1 MASITASGEKPSVLI
16 IGGLGYTGRHLT
28 KYIHDNKLASQI
40 RIIDKHL
47 PELAWLA
54 PEFKEACSRDR
65 FIQAD
70 AAQEKS
76 LPRIFDREGGA
87 EFDYVFNCGGETRFS
102 QEEKVYELR
111 SYGLSLAV
119 GREAAKRKIKCF
131 IEISTGMV
139 YKPDSVP
146 RKESDKLK
154 PWSNLAKWKLKAEED
169 LAKIEGLNLVVMRM
183 AHVYGPYT
191 SKFLSTALCMAR
203 VYQSKGKDMRFL
215 WKEDL
220 RTNLVHVEDST
231 RALWHAVEW
240 YIKGPSG
247 KRPTPTFNIV
257 DHGNTAQ
264 KHTAQLIHE
273 IFNIETGF
281 HGTLIS
287 AFARLNL
294 DHVVDEVND
303 ETLDPWAELQQA
315 AGISQTTP
323 LTPYMEKELLK
334 DADLSLDGSLFEKE
348 TGFTYKHEKMTKEK
362 VEEVIESYKRMN
374 WWP

>member
-1 MASITASGEKPSVLI
+1 MASEQATKPSVLI

-28 KYIHDNKLASQI
+28 KYIHDNNLASQI
-40 RIIDKHL
+40 RIVDKHL

-54 PEFKEACSRDR
+54 PEFKEACSRER

-87 EFDYVFNCGGETRFS
+87 EFDYVFNCGGETRFA
-102 QEEKVYELR
+102 QDEKVYELR
-111 SYGLSLAV
+111 SYGLSMAI
-119 GREAAKRKIKCF
+119 GREAAKRKVKCF
-131 IEISTGMV
+131 VEISTGMV
-139 YKPDSVP
+139 YKSDSTP
-146 RKESDKLK
+146 SKESDKPK

-169 LAKIEGLNLVVMRM
+169 LAKIDGLNLMVMRM

-203 VYQSKGKDMRFL
+203 VYQSKGKEMRFL

-231 RALWHAVEW
+231 RALWHGVEW
-240 YIKGPSG
+240 YTKSSPGR
-247 KRPTPTFNIV
+247 RPAPTFNIV
-257 DHGNTAQ
+257 DHANHSQ
-264 KHTAQLIHE
+264 KQTAQLMGE

-303 ETLDPWAELQQA
+303 ETLDPWAELQQQ
-315 AGISQTTP
+315 AGISSSTP

-334 DADLSLDGSLFEKE
+334 DADLSMDGSLFERE
-348 TGFTYKHEKMTKEK
+348 TGFKYNVEKITREK
-362 VEEVIESYKRMN
+362 VEEIIESYKRMN